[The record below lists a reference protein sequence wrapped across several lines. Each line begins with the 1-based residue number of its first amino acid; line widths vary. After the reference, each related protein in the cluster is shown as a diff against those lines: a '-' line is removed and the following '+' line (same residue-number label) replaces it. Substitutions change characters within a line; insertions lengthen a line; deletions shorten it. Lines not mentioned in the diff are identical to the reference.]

1 MNKFIT
7 LTNHSFKQEIMED
20 IFQFII
26 FAVFA
31 LVGIVQAVSKKKTQS
46 DFEEPEDDETLED
59 ILPEVSPEEH
69 RIPKRRS
76 KGHQMEAYAPPFQS
90 ESVIPTTRPIRPT
103 RKPVSSQAPPPQKKI
118 KLSNREEA
126 RRAFIYSEI
135 FRRKY

>member
-59 ILPEVSPEEH
+59 ILPEE
-69 RIPKRRS
+69 I
-76 KGHQMEAYAPPFQS
+76 G
-90 ESVIPTTRPIRPT
+90 
-103 RKPVSSQAPPPQKKI
+103 
-118 KLSNREEA
+118 
-126 RRAFIYSEI
+126 RAHV
-135 FRRKY
+135 